1 MADDGLAEIGL
12 APFARALTHN
22 SFSLNATWS
31 MSASLRQRSKR
42 CIARI
47 DVKCVFRDAQTLCGK
62 LSHARFWRVFASLSG
77 LCLGQSWLGQSPK
90 RCARVA
96 GWNVCTTRS
105 KDVIRVAELGGD
117 DLDDCLGVARIYFC
131 ALRNV
136 ETSPRPDCEPRS
148 ARPKIA
154 ADSDPPE
161 QRMRR
166 QCCSAVGWANRSCGL
181 ATWARRSHDLPTR
194 TNPPSAFAQPTFHH
208 CNGENSAGRKMSA
221 CWARS

>member
-1 MADDGLAEIGL
+1 MVILPLDAGEQH
-12 APFARALTHN
+12 RTRSTH
-22 SFSLNATWS
+22 
-31 MSASLRQRSKR
+31 LR
-42 CIARI
+42 
-47 DVKCVFRDAQTLCGK
+47 VRDAQTLCGK
-62 LSHARFWRVFASLSG
+62 LSNARFWRVFASLSG

-90 RCARVA
+90 RCACVA

-154 ADSDPPE
+154 ADRAPLSRVLHPLL
-161 QRMRR
+161 
-166 QCCSAVGWANRSCGL
+166 G
-181 ATWARRSHDLPTR
+181 ATIDSSGPLRAL
-194 TNPPSAFAQPTFHH
+194 
-208 CNGENSAGRKMSA
+208 
-221 CWARS
+221 